1 MKKKC
6 ADIFKERLQ
15 MAMGTISQRDLAKM
29 SGLTEATISRYLK
42 GERIPKLTDAITL
55 ANVLHVSLDYL
66 SGLSEIPNSH
76 NNKVIPLEKALEYCD
91 KQRQMWHE
99 YSLKALKNNNRMD
112 SVGAVALGD
121 RNEVMYGYEIPNI
134 LRLLCGY
141 EVKMSKLM
149 DFIWGN
155 SMGEYGLMTIIMT
168 ILLILMSVIA
178 IFMVILFIIYIVSVI
193 ISDPECQKSY
203 LIETVKCI
211 ESEDSSHFIMRPIII
226 VPLIMTP
233 HHSGSQSATFDYNN
247 LKLKS
252 TESSICNVAK
262 VGKSYK
268 AKIEVRTFPETAT
281 VEYGITEI
289 VEAL

>member
-1 MKKKC
+1 
-6 ADIFKERLQ
+6 
-15 MAMGTISQRDLAKM
+15 
-29 SGLTEATISRYLK
+29 
-42 GERIPKLTDAITL
+42 
-55 ANVLHVSLDYL
+55 
-66 SGLSEIPNSH
+66 
-76 NNKVIPLEKALEYCD
+76 
-91 KQRQMWHE
+91 
-99 YSLKALKNNNRMD
+99 
-112 SVGAVALGD
+112 
-121 RNEVMYGYEIPNI
+121 
-134 LRLLCGY
+134 
-141 EVKMSKLM
+141 MSKLM

-155 SMGEYGLMTIIMT
+155 SMEEYGLMTIIMT
-168 ILLILMSVIA
+168 ILLILMSAIA

-193 ISDPECQKSY
+193 ISDHECQKSY

-262 VGKSYK
+262 AGKSYK

>member
-1 MKKKC
+1 
-6 ADIFKERLQ
+6 
-15 MAMGTISQRDLAKM
+15 
-29 SGLTEATISRYLK
+29 
-42 GERIPKLTDAITL
+42 
-55 ANVLHVSLDYL
+55 
-66 SGLSEIPNSH
+66 
-76 NNKVIPLEKALEYCD
+76 
-91 KQRQMWHE
+91 
-99 YSLKALKNNNRMD
+99 
-112 SVGAVALGD
+112 
-121 RNEVMYGYEIPNI
+121 
-134 LRLLCGY
+134 
-141 EVKMSKLM
+141 MSKLM

-289 VEAL
+289 VEALQREDRAAIRVANFDRRNSFYVASLFRFLRNSDLSEQCKKEIRHCINTYRK